1 MQYIAT
7 ALLVLMTITLM
18 ICGILLWKRRK
29 EPDDHSR
36 TIQAVLSWVSAFFT
50 LTFIFRTWAGTT
62 TADGAFLEPEHTF
75 VPIFIQMCFFFY
87 PLEVIKPSNRVR
99 VYALL
104 FTPLLLLVLIGMC
117 TGIAYTPI
125 YTYPDLWV
133 HIGEFNVWFRLFALV
148 VMLFYCFSL
157 FLVPYDWRK
166 SSANKKFI
174 GLYSSGFCLIG
185 LIHFCIQMSHSYVL
199 VLVHQVV
206 WIALFLLVAWY
217 ELKER
222 LLSPKEVLESEE
234 TGACDAADGGLWGR
248 IILLLDNDD
257 KWRDPDLSL
266 SALSEWLGSNRTYV
280 SEAFKRETGMTFIAY
295 LTKRRIDYV
304 CDQLKKDLNS
314 DVQELFNYVGYRQ
327 RSTAWRNFL
336 KVTGVTPTEY
346 LERLR

>member
-36 TIQAVLSWVSAFFT
+36 TIQAVFSWVSAFFS

-133 HIGEFNVWFRLFALV
+133 HIGEFIGWLRLFALV

-206 WIALFLLVAWY
+206 WIALFLSVAWY

-222 LLSPKEVLESEE
+222 LLSQKEVLESEE
-234 TGACDAADGGLWGR
+234 TGACDVADGGLWGR
-248 IILLLDNDD
+248 IILLVDNDD

-280 SEAFKRETGMTFIAY
+280 GEAFKRETGMTFIAY

-314 DVQELFNYVGYRQ
+314 DVQKLFNYVGYRQ